1 MEDMKPEEEGSYFD
15 RLYTWVNDQ
24 YDQQVATYN
33 KFKPVIKTLGGFNPA
48 GKWMKTFVQ
57 GVKKKRGV
65 SVGFGAKYKKKIFCV
80 VGSILIPTGFAV
92 FIKFINNLGK
102 EKSQSLK
109 YFRSTF
115 LEFNL
120 TEVPRMVPMHHFSFF
135 DTQEI

>member
-1 MEDMKPEEEGSYFD
+1 MDDIKEDNVPYHE
-15 RLYTWVNDQ
+15 RLMTWAQDQ
-24 YDQQVATYN
+24 IDSTIATYK
-33 KFKPVIKTLGGFNPA
+33 KFEPVIKTLGGFNPA

-65 SVGFGAKYKKKIFCV
+65 QAGFGAKYKKKIFCV
-80 VGSILIPTGFAV
+80 VGTILIPTGFSV
-92 FIKFINNLGK
+92 FVKFLNNLGN
-102 EKSQSLK
+102 EKSQQLK